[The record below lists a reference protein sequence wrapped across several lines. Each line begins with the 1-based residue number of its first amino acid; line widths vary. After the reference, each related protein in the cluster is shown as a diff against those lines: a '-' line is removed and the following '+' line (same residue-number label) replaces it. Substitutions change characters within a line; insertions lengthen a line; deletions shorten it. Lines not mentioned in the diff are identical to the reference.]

1 MTTYFD
7 AQIIGTQLGFVT
19 QDDWRANRLG
29 DLAHWSL
36 FSAFHEVK
44 KDLVE
49 PNLLLP
55 DNTSSPA
62 LFMRWKERY
71 VVPEDGPQDLAGA
84 SFAGKYFIHAQ

>member
-71 VVPEDGPQDLAGA
+71 RKHVITERNIRKWIVLDANA
-84 SFAGKYFIHAQ
+84 KRN